1 MPSWKKVI
9 TSGSDAHL
17 NHITAS
23 GNISA
28 SGDLTVDDITADDI
42 TADDVTAD
50 KIITD
55 EIDATS
61 NGNLTIDVGE
71 NASVNITMDDGST
84 TPFEFKTAAGG
95 SPTQE
100 LGITGN
106 FLLDTSGDITLD
118 AAGDQINFKDNG
130 STRLTFNLDS
140 TPELDVTGDFIIDG
154 SGGIKLDSAT
164 SKIEAVGN
172 ITGSGHISMSGDQ
185 SHRIGGKL
193 EVPDRIMTT
202 NIYEFTTGTGITL
215 QNNITASGD
224 ISASGTIDSNILRVS
239 GKGVAQYNSGAD
251 TIILCNSNQKT
262 NLRGTELNFGE
273 SPIVNV

>member
-28 SGDLTVDDITADDI
+28 SGDLTVDDITADD
-42 TADDVTAD
+42 VTAD

-71 NASVNITMDDGST
+71 DSSVFITMDDGST

-164 SKIEAVGN
+164 SKIEA
-172 ITGSGHISMSGDQ
+172 
-185 SHRIGGKL
+185 IG
-193 EVPDRIMTT
+193 
-202 NIYEFTTGTGITL
+202 
-215 QNNITASGD
+215 NITASGNISSSGD
-224 ISASGTIDSNILRVS
+224 IIATGD
-239 GKGVAQYNSGAD
+239 
-251 TIILCNSNQKT
+251 
-262 NLRGTELNFGE
+262 LN
-273 SPIVNV
+273 

>member
-9 TSGSDAHL
+9 TSGSNAEL
-17 NHITAS
+17 NELSSSVLRVATTGFVAGNLTA
-23 GNISA
+23 G
-28 SGDLTVDDITADDI
+28 
-42 TADDVTAD
+42 

-71 NASVNITMDDGST
+71 DASVFITMDDGST
-84 TPFEFKTAAGG
+84 TPFEFKTATGG

-164 SKIEAVGN
+164 SKIEA
-172 ITGSGHISMSGDQ
+172 
-185 SHRIGGKL
+185 IG
-193 EVPDRIMTT
+193 
-202 NIYEFTTGTGITL
+202 
-215 QNNITASGD
+215 NITASGNISSSGD
-224 ISASGTIDSNILRVS
+224 IIATGDINLDGKYHIELKITATSNIS
-239 GKGVAQYNSGAD
+239 
-251 TIILCNSNQKT
+251 
-262 NLRGTELNFGE
+262 
-273 SPIVNV
+273 